1 MIKRLMILLSLML
14 LFMGS
19 AFAVDLQEAAGVGA
33 LYSALPDSAEDIMG
47 DMTPA
52 NAGELGEGLEKI
64 LSSVAEEADG
74 ILQNGLALCLE
85 ILAVVMLSA
94 LFREFSGAGTAM
106 VLASTLS
113 IGMIAVGQLSGF
125 FVRATETVDEM
136 TTFSGFLF
144 TTMATA
150 TAASGSVGKAGALY
164 GITLAVCSGL
174 TKLLE
179 ALLLPV
185 ISCYIA
191 LIIADNA
198 MGDGRLKIA
207 SDTLKQLLT
216 NGLKFSVIGFTAYL
230 SLTGVI
236 SGNADSAAVKAAKL
250 TISSAVPVVGSLISD
265 ASETLLVSAGLLRSS
280 VGIFGLLG
288 VLAVSILPFVETG
301 VSYLLMKGTAAVTG
315 ILGEKQLAG
324 LVGGLADAL
333 GLLTAVTGVCALVL
347 MIGCVCFMGGLGG

>member
-1 MIKRLMILLSLML
+1 MKRILIIVWLICIMTV
-14 LFMGS
+14 GV
-19 AFAVDLQEAAGVGA
+19 FASDLGEASGVEA
-33 LYSALPDSAEDIMG
+33 LYSALPEEAEARMG
-47 DMTPA
+47 DVSPE
-52 NAGELGEGLEKI
+52 GGVSLGEGVENI
-64 LSSVAEEADG
+64 LSSVAEEAGG
-74 ILQNGLALCLE
+74 ILKKGLSLCFE

-106 VLASTLS
+106 VLSSTLA
-113 IGMIAVGQLSGF
+113 IGMIAVGQISGF
-125 FVRATETVDEM
+125 FVRAAKTVDEM

-150 TAASGSVGKAGALY
+150 TAAAGSVGKAGALY
-164 GITLAVCSGL
+164 GITLAVCGGL

-179 ALLLPV
+179 ALLLPA

-198 MGDGRLKIA
+198 VGDGRLKIA
-207 SDTLKQLLT
+207 SDTVKQLLT
-216 NGLKFSVIGFTAYL
+216 NGLKTGVIGFTAYL
-230 SLTGVI
+230 SLSGVI
-236 SGNADSAAVKAAKL
+236 SGNADSAAIKAAKL
-250 TISSAVPVVGSLISD
+250 TISTAVPVVGSLISD

-301 VSYLLMKGTAAVTG
+301 ASYLLLKGTSAVTG
-315 ILGEKQLAG
+315 VLGEKQLAG
-324 LVGGLADAL
+324 LIGGLADAM
-333 GLLTAVTGVCALVL
+333 GLLAAVTGVCALIL